1 MNKEICFISSPGN
14 GLSCCCCQSEVRSP
28 SPTLPGKWNEAA
40 DPNLNPM
47 QAVETE
53 SIGNSR
59 VRRHKRRRRRITRPR
74 DACAARLLVSCPLVF
89 RLDLIL
95 PAISQPILQR
105 LQRVRCAL
113 RALMMPIS
121 LSILLPFHLGRVIEI
136 HGDIFVSNA
145 DLTRIGYKQ
154 A

>member
-1 MNKEICFISSPGN
+1 MPQP
-14 GLSCCCCQSEVRSP
+14 L
-28 SPTLPGKWNEAA
+28 
-40 DPNLNPM
+40 DNL
-47 QAVETE
+47 
-53 SIGNSR
+53 
-59 VRRHKRRRRRITRPR
+59 
-74 DACAARLLVSCPLVF
+74 CPLVF

-145 DLTRIGYKQ
+145 YVSLHVLCHEAKMTQNANGHFESPKDFFDQ
-154 A
+154 SF

>member
-1 MNKEICFISSPGN
+1 MNCVAAAHINLDLHVVYYRDRSVCTPTQTHIILLIPSYSYMNKE
-14 GLSCCCCQSEVRSP
+14 
-28 SPTLPGKWNEAA
+28 
-40 DPNLNPM
+40 
-47 QAVETE
+47 
-53 SIGNSR
+53 SR
-59 VRRHKRRRRRITRPR
+59 RASTASAPLLRRHKLKRRRRRITRPR

-145 DLTRIGYKQ
+145 YKR
-154 A
+154 

>member
-14 GLSCCCCQSEVRSP
+14 GLSCCCCQSEVRNP

-59 VRRHKRRRRRITRPR
+59 VGSTSTRRSAKGGKKKKAKNYKATVMPLPL
-74 DACAARLLVSCPLVF
+74 DNLCPLVS
-89 RLDLIL
+89 RLDL
-95 PAISQPILQR
+95 SYR
-105 LQRVRCAL
+105 LY
-113 RALMMPIS
+113 PS
-121 LSILLPFHLGRVIEI
+121 PFSN
-136 HGDIFVSNA
+136 VSNEYVA
-145 DLTRIGYKQ
+145 RY
-154 A
+154 ARS

>member
-1 MNKEICFISSPGN
+1 MCIRDS
-14 GLSCCCCQSEVRSP
+14 
-28 SPTLPGKWNEAA
+28 
-40 DPNLNPM
+40 
-47 QAVETE
+47 
-53 SIGNSR
+53 
-59 VRRHKRRRRRITRPR
+59 RRRARGRAGYDFRRRAFYHPR
-74 DACAARLLVSCPLVF
+74 AGGPAGEEEVFQKEEGEELRGHGDAFAARRLVSI
-89 RLDLIL
+89 RLPSRSLL

-145 DLTRIGYKQ
+145 NVFHKHEVSILYSETEKYQYAVCII
-154 A
+154 

>member
-1 MNKEICFISSPGN
+1 MNKEICKKKKKEKPRG
-14 GLSCCCCQSEVRSP
+14 
-28 SPTLPGKWNEAA
+28 
-40 DPNLNPM
+40 
-47 QAVETE
+47 
-53 SIGNSR
+53 
-59 VRRHKRRRRRITRPR
+59 PR
-74 DACAARLLVSCPLVF
+74 DASRLLVSCPLVF

-145 DLTRIGYKQ
+145 KISIKISNT
-154 A
+154 

>member
-1 MNKEICFISSPGN
+1 M
-14 GLSCCCCQSEVRSP
+14 
-28 SPTLPGKWNEAA
+28 
-40 DPNLNPM
+40 
-47 QAVETE
+47 
-53 SIGNSR
+53 
-59 VRRHKRRRRRITRPR
+59 
-74 DACAARLLVSCPLVF
+74 LLDYLCPFVF

-145 DLTRIGYKQ
+145 HVTKTVNLKDASVLLIIKLKLNTINVSVTTHN
-154 A
+154 